1 MTRKTAH
8 EYLIKNKQGNE
19 IELLKIIPKYIVS
32 DFIDWGY
39 LKITEDKRWKIT
51 EIAIEH
57 YKIFYKPPTFLEI
70 TKGWVNSFFFGI

>member
-1 MTRKTAH
+1 MIRKIAL
-8 EYLIKNKQGNE
+8 EYLIKNKQGSE
-19 IELLKIIPKYIVS
+19 IELLKIIPSHIVS

-57 YKIFYKPPTFLEI
+57 YKIFYKPPTFWEAI
-70 TKGWVNSFFFGI
+70 RGYIDHFFFER